1 MSAMKAIR
9 REKVFRNGLLVFIPV
24 CALLLALAG
33 VIAGQARAEDTV
45 QVSQLVDNMKK
56 YDGKVVTIQGEAI
69 GDVMV
74 RGTYA
79 WITVDDD
86 RYSKKSIEEGGELVG
101 MSNSGIGIWVL
112 EHDTREITIYGGYK
126 NKGAIVRVTGVFNR
140 ACHEHGGD
148 TDIHATSVEV
158 LKPGHPFS
166 HPFPY
171 DKLLVV
177 VLLTCAIALLWYWR
191 SIKIKR
197 LSKEE

>member
-1 MSAMKAIR
+1 VSATRVTR
-9 REKVFRNGLLVFIPV
+9 RVKVFWRRLLFAVPI
-24 CALLLALAG
+24 CALLFALAG
-33 VIAGQARAEDTV
+33 AMAGPASADDTV
-45 QVSQLVDNMKK
+45 KVAQLVDNMRK
-56 YDGKVVTIQGEAI
+56 YDGRVVTIQGEAI